1 MTIIAFISQKGG
13 VGKSTLARATAVE
26 ASKHKFKV
34 LLADCDPQQ
43 ATSYHWYQLRH
54 KSKFQSQVFPTVQQA
69 LREANKYDLAIID
82 GPART
87 SHETL
92 EIAQVADLV
101 IQPAGASRDDLEPA
115 IREFHALVKAGV
127 NKKKLLLVLTRLST
141 DKEAQAIK
149 EYLADTG
156 YSYSEAYLRE
166 KTSYKQAHN
175 EGKSITEVI
184 YKSLRQQAQKLI
196 ADLLNHL

>member
-1 MTIIAFISQKGG
+1 M
-13 VGKSTLARATAVE
+13 
-26 ASKHKFKV
+26 
-34 LLADCDPQQ
+34 
-43 ATSYHWYQLRH
+43 
-54 KSKFQSQVFPTVQQA
+54 QQA
-69 LREANKYDLAIID
+69 LREANKYDLTIID

-101 IQPAGASRDDLEPA
+101 IQPAGASHDDLEPA

-149 EYLADTG
+149 DYLADTG

-175 EGKSITEVI
+175 EGKSVTEVI

>member
-1 MTIIAFISQKGG
+1 M
-13 VGKSTLARATAVE
+13 
-26 ASKHKFKV
+26 
-34 LLADCDPQQ
+34 
-43 ATSYHWYQLRH
+43 
-54 KSKFQSQVFPTVQQA
+54 QQA
-69 LREANKYDLAIID
+69 LREANKYDLTIID

-141 DKEAQAIK
+141 DKEAQTSELPTTYRSGASQFST
-149 EYLADTG
+149 A
-156 YSYSEAYLRE
+156 SYETAP
-166 KTSYKQAHN
+166 
-175 EGKSITEVI
+175 
-184 YKSLRQQAQKLI
+184 
-196 ADLLNHL
+196 